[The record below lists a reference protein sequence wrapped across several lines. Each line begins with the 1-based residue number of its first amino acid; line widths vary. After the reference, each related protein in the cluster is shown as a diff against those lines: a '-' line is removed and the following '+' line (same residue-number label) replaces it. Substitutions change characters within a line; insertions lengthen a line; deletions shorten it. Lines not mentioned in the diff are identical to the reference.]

1 MSYVF
6 IKDIF
11 ENIKSFFGV
20 NKDTKRASIMLRI
33 ILIHFDISFLND
45 GQKRSNQN
53 EKLNTSFTQNLLK
66 IHYKI
71 QVFSPVLFMNF
82 SKYTLPFKRLESVAD
97 FFKLK
102 ANYAFS

>member
-11 ENIKSFFGV
+11 ENSFFGV

-71 QVFSPVLFMNF
+71 QVLSPVLFMNF
-82 SKYTLPFKRLESVAD
+82 SKFIHYHSNVW
-97 FFKLK
+97 
-102 ANYAFS
+102 SQ